1 MSKIISYSGQTSC
14 TPAKVVEFPALIKSG
29 QKPIRYWADGGLIY
43 CIDPNKPDG
52 KPSWGQPLDI
62 LRRVAMTIKLFVADM
77 RKTPGDYHVTE
88 QVLWNFFN
96 RFKQEV
102 FDEALLQDEK
112 GGNVIE
118 NTNKAWAQ
126 TKKEL
131 GQELLV
137 EASKRPVKSLRVRHA
152 VSRAR
157 PSQSVCL
164 SWLTLS

>member
-1 MSKIISYSGQTSC
+1 MSKIISYAGQKSH

-29 QKPIRYWADGGLIY
+29 QKPIRYWAEGGLIY
-43 CIDPNKPDG
+43 CVDPNKPDG

-62 LRRVAMTIKLFVADM
+62 LRRVAASIKLFVTDM

-112 GGNVIE
+112 GGNIIK
-118 NTNKAWAQ
+118 NTNEAWTQ

-131 GQELLV
+131 GKELLV
-137 EASKRPVKSLRVRHA
+137 EASKREKKS
-152 VSRAR
+152 
-157 PSQSVCL
+157 SQIFINPKRL
-164 SWLTLS
+164 QEEG